1 MRLGS
6 PLPRT
11 WDSAEGW
18 VAALRDGGFRSA
30 YWPLGDDARDDEIA
44 AYANAAAEAD
54 IVIAEV
60 GAWSNPIS
68 PDEATRAAAVE
79 RSKRQLALA
88 DRVGARCCVNLAGT
102 RSETWD
108 GPHPDNLGADTFA
121 LIVDSVRDIIDA
133 VRPQRTFYSLEPM
146 PWSPPDSPDSYLELL
161 RAVDRPRL
169 AVHLDPVNM
178 INTPAKLYDNA
189 GFLRECFAK
198 LGPYIRSC
206 HAKDIRLGDELTVHL
221 DEVRPG
227 LGVLDF
233 RVLLTEMDRLEPD
246 TPILV
251 EHLRSDAEYAAAV
264 AHIRAVAAELGLR
277 T

>member
-1 MRLGS
+1 V
-6 PLPRT
+6 
-11 WDSAEGW
+11 GW
-18 VAALRDGGFRSA
+18 VAALRERGFRTA
-30 YWPLGDDARDDEIA
+30 YWPLGDEAGDDEVA
-44 AYANAAAEAD
+44 AYADAAAAAD

-68 PDEATRAAAVE
+68 PDDATRAAAVE
-79 RSKRQLALA
+79 RSKTQLSLA
-88 DRVGARCCVNLAGT
+88 DRIGARCCVNLAGT

-108 GPHPDNLGADTFA
+108 GPHPDNLSADTFA
-121 LIVDSVRDIIDA
+121 LIVDTVRDIVDA
-133 VRPQRTFYSLEPM
+133 VEPQRTFYSLEPM
-146 PWSPPDSPDSYLELL
+146 PWSPPDSPDGYLELL

-178 INTPAKLYDNA
+178 INSPAKLYDNA

-198 LGPYIRSC
+198 LGPYVRSC

-221 DEVRPG
+221 SEVRPG
-227 LGVLDF
+227 LGSLDYH
-233 RVLLTEMDRLEPD
+233 VLLTEVDRLDPD

-251 EHLRSDAEYAAAV
+251 EHLPSDAEYAAAV
-264 AHIRAVAAELGLR
+264 AYIRSVAAELGLR